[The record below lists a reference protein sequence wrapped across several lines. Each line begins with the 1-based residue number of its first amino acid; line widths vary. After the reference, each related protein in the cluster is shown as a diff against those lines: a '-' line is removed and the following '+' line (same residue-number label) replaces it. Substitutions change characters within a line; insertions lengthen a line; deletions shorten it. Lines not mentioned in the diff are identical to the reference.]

1 MNSMRDQQGPRS
13 VQFGV
18 LDSSSPAG
26 GSASSIDLL
35 RDVPLEIHA
44 ELGKAK
50 RLVREVLRLIVGT
63 VIDLDQE
70 AGDPVDLIINNRPIA
85 RGEVVEIDGRY
96 GIRVTEIVR

>member
-1 MNSMRDQQGPRS
+1 MSDQQGPRS

-18 LDSSSPAG
+18 LDSSNPAG

-50 RLVREVLRLIVGT
+50 RLVREVLRLNVGT
-63 VIDLDQE
+63 VIDLNKE
-70 AGDPVDLIINNRPIA
+70 AGAPIDLIINNRPIA
-85 RGEVVEIDGRY
+85 KGEVVEIDGRY